1 MLRLGESFKGACFLS
16 SGVLTIQDFRP
27 RGNETSLR
35 ELGLFEGPTHS
46 VQNNVSIVDLNPI
59 ATFIDCLNVIA
70 SVSCSHEGAA
80 LPTDASD
87 ANLGEVAAELG
98 RQYEK
103 GE

>member
-1 MLRLGESFKGACFLS
+1 
-16 SGVLTIQDFRP
+16 LTIQDFQP
-27 RGNETSLR
+27 RGNEARLR

-46 VQNNVSIVDLNPI
+46 VQKNVSIVDLNLI

-80 LPTDASD
+80 LPPDASD
-87 ANLGEVAAELG
+87 VNLGEVAAELG